1 MPLDPWFTMYKDKIL
16 KHLIS
21 SKNGFT
27 SGAELA
33 RGLHITRA
41 AVWKHIK
48 TLEREGY
55 AVEAAPSKGYRLL
68 AVPDILLLDDIKR
81 GLKTGTIGREI
92 HLFPELVSTNALA
105 MEMAST
111 GAADGTVVI
120 AETQTGGKG
129 RLGRTWISPKG
140 NLYISVILRP
150 GIPPHKAPL
159 ITLMAAVALT
169 STIRQ
174 HLAVQ
179 AGIKWPNDILVSG
192 KKAAG
197 LLTEMRAEPDRV
209 KHVVLGI
216 GINVNMDMAELPVP
230 LRKLST
236 TLSAETGKKIDRT
249 VFLQQFLVELDSWYQ
264 LFLKGGAAVIEAWE
278 MFNITVGNRVAVSGP
293 GETFEGMARGIDT
306 DGRLILKLDDGTSRQ
321 VAAGDVTILK
331 NREMK
336 NAE

>member
-1 MPLDPWFTMYKDKIL
+1 MYKDKIL

-21 SKNGFT
+21 ANEGFT

-33 RGLHITRA
+33 GRLRITRA

-55 AVEAAPSKGYRLL
+55 AIVAAPSKGYRLM
-68 AVPDILLLDDIKR
+68 AVPDVLLLDDIKQ

-92 HLFPELVSTNALA
+92 HLFPEAVSTNTLA
-105 MEMAST
+105 MEMAAK
-111 GAADGTVVI
+111 GALDGTVVI

-150 GIPPHKAPL
+150 EVPPHKAPL
-159 ITLMAAVALT
+159 ITLMGAVAAAA
-169 STIRQ
+169 TIQ
-174 HLAVQ
+174 QQLDVQ
-179 AGIKWPNDILVSG
+179 AGIKWPNDILISG

-216 GINVNMDMAELPVP
+216 GINVNMDMAELPAP

-236 TLSAETGKKIDRT
+236 TLSTETGKKIDRAL
-249 VFLQQFLVELDSWYQ
+249 FLQQFLAQLDQWYQ
-264 LFLKGGAAVIEAWE
+264 VFLKSGAKVVEAWE
-278 MFNITVGNRVAVSGP
+278 MFNTTVGNRVAVSGP
-293 GETFEGMARGIDT
+293 GETFEGMAQGIDA
-306 DGRLILKLDDGTSRQ
+306 DGRLILKLDDGTLRQ

-331 NREMK
+331 R
-336 NAE
+336 

>member
-1 MPLDPWFTMYKDKIL
+1 MYKDKIL

-21 SKNGFT
+21 SNSGFT

-33 RGLHITRA
+33 RELHVTRA

-48 TLEREGY
+48 TLKREGY
-55 AVEAAPSKGYRLL
+55 AVEAAPSKGYRLV
-68 AVPDILLLDDIKR
+68 AVPDILQLDAIKR

-92 HLFPELVSTNALA
+92 YLFPEVVSTNALA

-129 RLGRTWISPKG
+129 RLGRAWISPKG
-140 NLYISVILRP
+140 NLYISVVLRP
-150 GIPPHKAPL
+150 EIPPHKAPL
-159 ITLMAAVALT
+159 ITLMTAVSVT
-169 STIRQ
+169 STIRR
-174 HLAVQ
+174 HLEVQ
-179 AGIKWPNDILVSG
+179 AGIKWPNDILISG

-209 KHVVLGI
+209 KHIVLGI

-236 TLSAETGKKIDRT
+236 TLSAETGKKVDRT
-249 VFLQQFLVELDSWYQ
+249 LFLQQVLAELDRWYQ
-264 LFLKGGAAVIEAWE
+264 IFLKGGAAVIEAWQL
-278 MFNITVGNRVAVSGP
+278 FNVTVGKRVAVSGP
-293 GETFEGMARGIDT
+293 GETFEGMAQGIDT
-306 DGRLILKLDDGTSRQ
+306 DGRLILKLDDGTLHE

-331 NREMK
+331 GR
-336 NAE
+336 

>member
-1 MPLDPWFTMYKDKIL
+1 MYKDKIL

-21 SKNGFT
+21 ANSSFT
-27 SGAELA
+27 SGAVLA
-33 RGLHITRA
+33 RMLHISRA

-48 TLEREGY
+48 ALEREGY
-55 AVEAAPSKGYRLL
+55 EIEAVRSKGYRLA
-68 AVPDILLLDDIKR
+68 AVPDILLLDDIKE
-81 GLKTGTIGREI
+81 GLKTRIIGKEI
-92 HLFPELVSTNALA
+92 LLFPEAASTNTLA
-105 MEMAST
+105 MELAAK

-129 RLGRTWISPKG
+129 RLGRSWISPKG

-150 GIPPHKAPL
+150 EIPPHKAPL
-159 ITLMAAVALT
+159 ITLMAAVAVA

-174 HLAVQ
+174 RFDIQ
-179 AGIKWPNDILVSG
+179 AGIKWPNDILISG
-192 KKAAG
+192 KKMAG

-216 GINVNMDMAELPVP
+216 GINVNMDIAELPVF

-236 TLSAETGKKIDRT
+236 TLSAETGKKIDRAL
-249 VFLQQFLVELDSWYQ
+249 FLQQFLAELDRWYQ
-264 LFLKGGAAVIEAWE
+264 IFLKSGAAVIEAWE
-278 MFNITVGNRVAVSGP
+278 MFNATVGNRVAVSGP
-293 GETFEGMARGIDT
+293 EEAFEGTAQGIDA
-306 DGRLILKLDDGTSRQ
+306 DGRLILKLDDGTVRQ